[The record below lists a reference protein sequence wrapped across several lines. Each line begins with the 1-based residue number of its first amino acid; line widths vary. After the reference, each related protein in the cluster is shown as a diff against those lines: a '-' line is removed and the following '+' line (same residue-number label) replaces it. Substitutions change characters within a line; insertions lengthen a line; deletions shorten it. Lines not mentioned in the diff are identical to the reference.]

1 MVITD
6 KKVFLAYKWVACLTM
21 LVSHIGAVIEPYVD
35 SQFFLFTEIVGRI
48 SFPLFVFLMIESF
61 YYTNN
66 RLKHLLRIGLLA
78 VISEVPFD
86 MLLARTPVYWGRQNV
101 CVTLF
106 LGFLMLTIVHS
117 SSFTKLNDI
126 FMKMIKRKR
135 FAEFLFFSSVV
146 VVWGLFMLIAYCVCC
161 DYGWF
166 GIFLVGILDF
176 SRRAKKK
183 NFWTILGFVV
193 FMVLNKKITYAVCII
208 DVLMIFFARFTG
220 QESSASSEKGSK
232 PISKFHL
239 WFFRCFYPLHLFI
252 LGTINVLLPFLK

>member
-1 MVITD
+1 MIVTD
-6 KKVFLAYKWVACLTM
+6 KKVLLTYKWVACLTM
-21 LVSHIGAVIEPYVD
+21 LVSHIGAVIKPYID
-35 SQFFLFTEIVGRI
+35 SQVFLFTEIIGRI

-66 RLKHLLRIGLLA
+66 KPKHLLRIGLLA

-86 MLLARTPVYWGRQNV
+86 MVLARTPVYWERQNV

-106 LGFLMLTIVHS
+106 LGFLMLMIIHS
-117 SSFTKLNDI
+117 SSFAKLNDI
-126 FMKMIKRKR
+126 YYKVIKRKR
-135 FAEFLFFSSVV
+135 FTEFLFFASIV
-146 VVWGLFMLIAYCVCC
+146 VVWGLFMLIAYIVSC
-161 DYGWF
+161 DYGWY

-176 SRRAKKK
+176 ARRAKKK
-183 NFWTILGFVV
+183 KLWTILGFAV
-193 FMVLNKKITYAVCII
+193 FMVLHKKLTYAVCII

-239 WFFRCFYPLHLFI
+239 RFFRCFYPLHLFI
-252 LGTINVLLPFLK
+252 LGTINILLPFLK